1 MAHRRLTQAQVLR
14 ELPDGHLLARTVIDH
29 AGQSESG
36 RVGIE
41 PQRLRERFRGRVGVR
56 TCWKSVEQ
64 YVVCSLLPGPETTYC
79 SLIAV
84 GTWVPRAAPAAST
97 RQRPAPESG

>member
-1 MAHRRLTQAQVLR
+1 MSAQPARNPPTASTLPPSPLWPRSVTRTSIFIHQSKVVADRRLTQAQVLR

-41 PQRLRERFRGRVGVR
+41 PQRLRERFRGRVRGSDVLEVSRAPR
-56 TCWKSVEQ
+56 T
-64 YVVCSLLPGPETTYC
+64 
-79 SLIAV
+79 
-84 GTWVPRAAPAAST
+84 R
-97 RQRPAPESG
+97 

>member
-1 MAHRRLTQAQVLR
+1 MSAQPARNPPTASTLPPWPRSVTRTSIFIHQSKVVADRRLTQAQVLR

-41 PQRLRERFRGRVGVR
+41 PQRLRERFRGRVRGSDVLEVSRAPR
-56 TCWKSVEQ
+56 T
-64 YVVCSLLPGPETTYC
+64 
-79 SLIAV
+79 
-84 GTWVPRAAPAAST
+84 R
-97 RQRPAPESG
+97 